1 MSTWRAGISGAQ
13 KPAAADDSAPVWIVA
28 VAGEIVPAFGR
39 GLTFNW
45 GVFTID
51 GTDGGVTSLTARNDG
66 PWPAF
71 FDALPDHP
79 APSH

>member
-1 MSTWRAGISGAQ
+1 MTTRRQLATC
-13 KPAAADDSAPVWIVA
+13 
-28 VAGEIVPAFGR
+28 
-39 GLTFNW
+39 LTFNW

-51 GTDGGVTSLTARNDG
+51 GTGGSGITSLTARNDG